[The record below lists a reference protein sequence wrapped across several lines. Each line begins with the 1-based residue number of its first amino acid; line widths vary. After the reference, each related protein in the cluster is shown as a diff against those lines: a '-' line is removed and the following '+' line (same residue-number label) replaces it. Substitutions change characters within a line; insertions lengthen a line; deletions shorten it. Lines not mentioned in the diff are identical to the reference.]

1 MKRFL
6 SLALVLLVSSSVAQ
20 TQITAKSG
28 NVNIRNIPSTKDTA
42 TEKTKV
48 VGSIDD
54 RGTYMVEGRQED
66 ATGRLWYKISE
77 GWVAGWLVSEVKQ
90 LSIHGDETSTSS
102 NDASYD
108 DSVYTDSSDGDSS
121 EVIDSSAAEDT
132 SAYDDAST
140 MDDSSIDDVM
150 SDDESSE

>member
-1 MKRFL
+1 MKKFL
-6 SLALVLLVSSSVAQ
+6 GLALILLVSSGIAQ

-48 VGSIDD
+48 VGSIND
-54 RGTYMVEGRQED
+54 RGTYTVEDRQED
-66 ATGRLWYKISE
+66 STGRLWYKISE

-102 NDASYD
+102 DASYD
-108 DSVYTDSSDGDSS
+108 DSVYTDSSDDDSG
-121 EVIDSSAAEDT
+121 EAIDSSAAEDT
-132 SAYDDAST
+132 SAYDDTST